1 MKKTYQAPATV
12 VMNVELQQMI
22 ADSFTSTGGN
32 GQTFNSDATGKGLSR
47 QGGAWDDDE
56 E

>member
-1 MKKTYQAPATV
+1 MKKIYQIPTTT

-22 ADSFTSTGGN
+22 AESINMGGSY
-32 GQTFNSDATGKGLSR
+32 GGGAILSR
-47 QGGAWDDDE
+47 QGSAWDDDDDE